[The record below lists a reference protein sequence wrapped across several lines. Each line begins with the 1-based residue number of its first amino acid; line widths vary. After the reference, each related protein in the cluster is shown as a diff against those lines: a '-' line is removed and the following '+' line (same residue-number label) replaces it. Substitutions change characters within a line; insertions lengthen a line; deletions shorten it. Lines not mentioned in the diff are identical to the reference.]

1 MYLYVRIFGVNFFIE
16 LNRISKVLINLV
28 GRFKGSVKLDGE
40 LVLGGEIILFFVS
53 LWFFIFLMML
63 FGGELM

>member
-1 MYLYVRIFGVNFFIE
+1 M
-16 LNRISKVLINLV
+16 NLV

-63 FGGELM
+63 FCGELMQEEFKFGFVFDN